1 MHIRNL
7 IKFNFSINSIGQNSY
22 HQIIDV
28 GFNLLLNQRSILNLL
43 FIPKI
48 GRYKSIGILV
58 SR

>member
-22 HQIIDV
+22 HQIIDA

-43 FIPKI
+43 FIPK
-48 GRYKSIGILV
+48 SIGILV
-58 SR
+58 

>member
-43 FIPKI
+43 FIPKSI
-48 GRYKSIGILV
+48 NRYKSIGILV
-58 SR
+58 